1 MVHRLCS
8 WAALFVFWVAGLAGC
23 AASPALD
30 PAQQSELAAFPAGV
44 GRGYPT
50 ALLPTSGGSELKP
63 GSPAPDFV
71 LQLEDGRYIRLSD
84 LHGTPVVINF
94 WATWC
99 GPCRIEM
106 PELMRSVAAE
116 PNLLLLA
123 VNLREPRAAVEPF
136 AQSFEMVTPVVLDS
150 EGKVADQ
157 FGVRG
162 LPTTVFID
170 AEGRIQAIHAG
181 IVTPPALA
189 DYLEK
194 IVAAEE
200 PL

>member
-1 MVHRLCS
+1 
-8 WAALFVFWVAGLAGC
+8 
-23 AASPALD
+23 
-30 PAQQSELAAFPAGV
+30 
-44 GRGYPT
+44 
-50 ALLPTSGGSELKP
+50 
-63 GSPAPDFV
+63 

-106 PELMRSVAAE
+106 PELMRSVAAD
-116 PNLLLLA
+116 PGLLLLA
-123 VNLREPRAAVEPF
+123 VNLREPLTAVEPF

-162 LPTTVFID
+162 LPTTVFVD

-181 IVTPPALA
+181 IVTPAALA

-194 IVAAEE
+194 IVADEE